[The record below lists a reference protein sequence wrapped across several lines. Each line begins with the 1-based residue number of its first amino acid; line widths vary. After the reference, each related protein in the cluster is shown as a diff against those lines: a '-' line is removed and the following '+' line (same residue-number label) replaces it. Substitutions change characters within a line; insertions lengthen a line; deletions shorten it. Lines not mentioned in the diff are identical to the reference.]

1 LQSLIVVAEAGL
13 PMFPA
18 SGSMVVC
25 HQLLGHESLRQN
37 ITHSAE
43 PEDVKLNIKVTWS
56 ASVPEEYS

>member
-43 PEDVKLNIKVTWS
+43 PEDVKLNIKVT
-56 ASVPEEYS
+56 